1 MRLPPSQAA
10 SPRRHVLVELAE
22 GFRYVTRFPPIRDIL
37 LLLVFVN
44 LASIPLTNVLL
55 PVFAKEVL
63 AGDERTF
70 GLLSRRW
77 AARRCRRALRLAF
90 RKSVL
95 GLGRQIAWSAGLFG
109 LGLIAFSFSPVL
121 WISMALLAASG
132 FALMLG
138 TASGNTIVQ
147 TIVDDSMRGRV
158 MSFYVM
164 AFFGVAPLGSLLD
177 GA

>member
-1 MRLPPSQAA
+1 M
-10 SPRRHVLVELAE
+10 
-22 GFRYVTRFPPIRDIL
+22 
-37 LLLVFVN
+37 
-44 LASIPLTNVLL
+44 
-55 PVFAKEVL
+55 
-63 AGDERTF
+63 
-70 GLLSRRW
+70 
-77 AARRCRRALRLAF
+77 RLAF

-109 LGLIAFSFSPVL
+109 LGLFAFSFSPVL
-121 WISMALLAASG
+121 WLSMALLAASG

-164 AFFGVAPLGSLLD
+164 ALFGVAPLGSLLLD
-177 GA
+177 GKRPDRSSRRARRCAAGRAMCLVAAAGFALRLPVIRDHIRPIYRRIGILPDVSSGIPTVADIEVTESDGQ